1 MRRMTQLANAAGLF
15 IFCALAYAG
24 PPVEG
29 VMEKQATNWHAIIMF
44 CAFVALSMGITYWA
58 SNRTKSWLTSIRPV
72 AVSPVSKTAW
82 PLPVTICQPLRF
94 SA

>member
-58 SNRTKSWLTSIRPV
+58 SNRTKS
-72 AVSPVSKTAW
+72 TADW